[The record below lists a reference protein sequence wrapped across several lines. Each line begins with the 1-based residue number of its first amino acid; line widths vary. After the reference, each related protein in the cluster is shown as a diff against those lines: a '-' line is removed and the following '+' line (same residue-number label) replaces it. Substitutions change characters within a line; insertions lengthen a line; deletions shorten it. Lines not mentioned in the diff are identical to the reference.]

1 MPPTDPGI
9 PAQPGQTRGED
20 WFRDLAELSSD
31 WFWEQ
36 DAEYRFTARLGEM
49 HARTGLNAQTTL
61 GKRRW
66 ELGILGV
73 SERQWQEHRETLARH
88 ETFRDFLYQYVN
100 QDGDMRWLTVSG
112 KPMFDADG
120 NFVGYRG
127 TGRDITEQKHAEAEL
142 RESESQLRQL
152 TDSLP
157 AAIAYIDSDLI
168 FRFANR
174 RYREIFGV
182 DPEEVVGR
190 HLRENAGSKMYGR
203 IEPYFKRAM
212 AGETL
217 SYRRT
222 RKSAEGDLNIFNV
235 SLVPHRDVGSRVVG
249 CYAMTVDIT
258 DSERAAER
266 IAGLE
271 RRFAS
276 ALEATTDLM
285 AVYRIDGARLIIEL
299 ANPALCDFYERNFAS
314 IRSADWIGRPLDQFQ
329 RDAIGMTAVQ
339 CERRLEPYWRAVREG
354 KAVRFRTGIATP
366 GGLRQRDCLIVPLAD
381 GDGPV
386 HHLFYRS
393 ADITDLVEKEE
404 ALRRLNAD
412 LERQVE
418 VRTAELVAANRE
430 LEAFSYSVSHDL
442 RAPLRGIDGYSQL
455 LVEEHGAALG
465 PEGTDY
471 LRRVRRGI
479 LRMGALI
486 DDLLRLSRVTRSPL
500 NRTRIELSALA
511 HDIAAE
517 LQSQAPERAVAWR
530 IEEGVVAQAD
540 PGLMRAALENLLGN
554 AWKYTRDSER
564 PLIEFGAS
572 TERVDGVG
580 VFVRDNGVGFDMAH
594 VGKLFRPFQRL
605 HGLREFEGSGIG
617 LATVARIARRHG
629 GEVRAEGATG
639 RGATFHLFLPFSE
652 GGS

>member
-1 MPPTDPGI
+1 MPPTDKGNTTP
-9 PAQPGQTRGED
+9 PGQTSGEE

-36 DAEYRFTARLGEM
+36 DAEYRFTALLGEM

-73 SERQWQEHRETLARH
+73 SERQWQDHRETLARH
-88 ETFRDFLYQYVN
+88 EPFRDFVYQYVN

-112 KPMFDADG
+112 KPVFDADG
-120 NFVGYRG
+120 SFAGYRG
-127 TGRDITEQKHAEAEL
+127 IGRDITGQKRSEAEL

-152 TDSLP
+152 TDNLP

-174 RYREIFGV
+174 RYREVFGW
-182 DPEEVVGR
+182 DPDEMVGR
-190 HLRENAGSKMYGR
+190 HLRDRAGPKMYGQ
-203 IEPYFKRAM
+203 IEPHFRRVM

-217 SYRRT
+217 SYRRN
-222 RKSAEGDLNIFNV
+222 RKSAEGELHIFNV
-235 SLVPHRDVGSRVVG
+235 SLVPHRDVGGRVVG

-285 AVYRIDGARLIIEL
+285 AVYRVEGDRLIIEL
-299 ANPALCDFYERNFAS
+299 ANPALREFQEHNFKKFMN
-314 IRSADWIGRPLDQFQ
+314 IDWIGRPFDEFLL
-329 RDAIGMTAVQ
+329 AAAGLTAEE
-339 CERRLEPYWRAVREG
+339 CERRLLPFWRAVREG
-354 KAVRFRTGIATP
+354 KAVRHRTSVPIP
-366 GGLRQRDCLIVPLAD
+366 GGARQRDSLIVPLAD
-381 GDGPV
+381 DDGQV
-386 HHLFYRS
+386 RHLFYRS
-393 ADITDLVEKEE
+393 ADITELVEKEE
-404 ALRRLNAD
+404 ALQRLNAD

-418 VRTAELVAANRE
+418 ARTAELSAANRE

-455 LVEEHGAALG
+455 LIEEHGAALG
-465 PEGTDY
+465 PAGTDY

-479 LRMGALI
+479 LRMGTLI
-486 DDLLRLSRVTRSPL
+486 DDLLRLSRITRSSL
-500 NRTRIELSALA
+500 KRASVDLSALA
-511 HDIAAE
+511 REVAAE
-517 LQSQAPERAVAWR
+517 LQSQAPERAVEWR
-530 IEEGVVAQAD
+530 IEDGMVVQAD
-540 PGLMRAALENLLGN
+540 PGLMRSALENLLGN
-554 AWKYTRDSER
+554 AWKYTRDAAQ
-564 PLIEFGAS
+564 PLIEFGRSAP
-572 TERVDGVG
+572 RADGVE
-580 VFVRDNGVGFDMAH
+580 VLVRDNGAGFDMAH

-605 HGLREFEGSGIG
+605 HGAREFEGSGIG

-629 GEVRAEGATG
+629 GVVRAEGAPG
-639 RGATFHLFLPFSE
+639 RGATIHLFLPSSQ

>member
-1 MPPTDPGI
+1 MPPTDKGNTTP
-9 PAQPGQTRGED
+9 PGQTSGEE

-36 DAEYRFTARLGEM
+36 DAEYRFTALLGEM

-73 SERQWQEHRETLARH
+73 SERQWQDHRETLARH
-88 ETFRDFLYQYVN
+88 EPFRDFVYQYVN

-112 KPMFDADG
+112 KPVFDADG
-120 NFVGYRG
+120 SFAGYRG
-127 TGRDITEQKHAEAEL
+127 IGRDITGQKRSEAEL

-152 TDSLP
+152 TDNLP

-174 RYREIFGV
+174 RYREVFGW
-182 DPEEVVGR
+182 DPDEMVGR
-190 HLRENAGSKMYGR
+190 HLRDRAGPKMYGQ
-203 IEPYFKRAM
+203 IEPHFRRVM

-217 SYRRT
+217 SYRRN
-222 RKSAEGDLNIFNV
+222 RKSAEGELHIFNV
-235 SLVPHRDVGSRVVG
+235 SLVPHRDVGGRVVG

-285 AVYRIDGARLIIEL
+285 AVYRVEGDRLIIEL
-299 ANPALCDFYERNFAS
+299 ANPALREFQEHNFKKFMN
-314 IRSADWIGRPLDQFQ
+314 IDWIGRPFDEFLL
-329 RDAIGMTAVQ
+329 AAAGLTAEE
-339 CERRLEPYWRAVREG
+339 CERRLLPFWRAVREG
-354 KAVRFRTGIATP
+354 KAVRHRTSVPIP
-366 GGLRQRDCLIVPLAD
+366 GGARQRDSLIVPLAD
-381 GDGPV
+381 DDGQV
-386 HHLFYRS
+386 RHLFYRS
-393 ADITDLVEKEE
+393 ANITELVEKEE
-404 ALRRLNAD
+404 ALQRLNAD

-418 VRTAELVAANRE
+418 ARTAELSAANRE

-455 LVEEHGAALG
+455 LIEEHGAALG
-465 PEGTDY
+465 PAGTDY
-471 LRRVRRGI
+471 LCRVRRGI
-479 LRMGALI
+479 LRMSTLI
-486 DDLLRLSRVTRSPL
+486 DDLLRLSRITRSSL
-500 NRTRIELSALA
+500 KRASVDLSALA
-511 HDIAAE
+511 REVAAE
-517 LQSQAPERAVAWR
+517 LQSQAPERAVEWR
-530 IEEGVVAQAD
+530 IEDGMVVQAD
-540 PGLMRAALENLLGN
+540 PGLMRSALENLLGN
-554 AWKYTRDSER
+554 AWKYTRDAAQ
-564 PLIEFGAS
+564 PLIEFGRSAP
-572 TERVDGVG
+572 RADGVE
-580 VFVRDNGVGFDMAH
+580 VLVRDNGAGFDMAH

-605 HGLREFEGSGIG
+605 HGAREFEGSGIG

-629 GEVRAEGATG
+629 GVVRAEGAPG
-639 RGATFHLFLPFSE
+639 RGATIHLFLPSSQ

>member
-1 MPPTDPGI
+1 MPPTDKGNTTP
-9 PAQPGQTRGED
+9 PGQTSGEE

-36 DAEYRFTARLGEM
+36 DAEYRFTALLGEM

-73 SERQWQEHRETLARH
+73 SERQWQDHRETLARH
-88 ETFRDFLYQYVN
+88 EPFRDFVYQYVN

-112 KPMFDADG
+112 KPVFDADG
-120 NFVGYRG
+120 SFAGYRG
-127 TGRDITEQKHAEAEL
+127 IGRDITGQKRSEAEL

-152 TDSLP
+152 TDNLP

-174 RYREIFGV
+174 RYREVFGW
-182 DPEEVVGR
+182 DPDEMVGR
-190 HLRENAGSKMYGR
+190 HLRDRAGPKMYGQ
-203 IEPYFKRAM
+203 IEPHFRRVM

-217 SYRRT
+217 SYRRN
-222 RKSAEGDLNIFNV
+222 RKSAEGELHIFNV
-235 SLVPHRDVGSRVVG
+235 SLVPHRDVGGRVVG

-285 AVYRIDGARLIIEL
+285 AVYRVEGDRLIIEL
-299 ANPALCDFYERNFAS
+299 ANPALREFQEHNFKKFMN
-314 IRSADWIGRPLDQFQ
+314 IDWIGRPFDEFLL
-329 RDAIGMTAVQ
+329 AAAGLTAEE
-339 CERRLEPYWRAVREG
+339 CERRLLPFWRAVREG
-354 KAVRFRTGIATP
+354 KAVRHRTSVPIP
-366 GGLRQRDCLIVPLAD
+366 GGARQRDSLIVPLAD
-381 GDGPV
+381 DDGQV
-386 HHLFYRS
+386 RHLFYRS
-393 ADITDLVEKEE
+393 ANITELVEKEE
-404 ALRRLNAD
+404 ALQRLNAD

-418 VRTAELVAANRE
+418 ARTAELSAANRE

-455 LVEEHGAALG
+455 LIEEHGAALG
-465 PEGTDY
+465 PAGTDY

-479 LRMGALI
+479 LRMGTLI
-486 DDLLRLSRVTRSPL
+486 DDLLRLSRITRSSL
-500 NRTRIELSALA
+500 KRASVDLSALA
-511 HDIAAE
+511 REVAAE
-517 LQSQAPERAVAWR
+517 LQSQAPERAVEWR
-530 IEEGVVAQAD
+530 IEDGMVVQAD
-540 PGLMRAALENLLGN
+540 PGLMRSALENLLGN
-554 AWKYTRDSER
+554 AWKYTRDAAQ
-564 PLIEFGAS
+564 PLIEFGRSAP
-572 TERVDGVG
+572 RADGVE
-580 VFVRDNGVGFDMAH
+580 VLVRDNGAGFDMAH

-605 HGLREFEGSGIG
+605 HGAREFEGSGIG

-629 GEVRAEGATG
+629 GVVRAEGAPG
-639 RGATFHLFLPFSE
+639 RGATIHLFLPSSQ